1 MKHTISVLVQNEA
14 GVLSRIVG
22 LFSGRGFNIES
33 LTVAP
38 TQDIDYSRVTIV
50 TIGEDGVIEQITK
63 QLNRLINTIKVMDI
77 TGEGNIERELVLVK
91 VAAKDEDRSEILR
104 IAEIFDAKIVDATA
118 KTYTLEAMGDDMKIK
133 SFIELLRAV
142 GIRELVRSGKVAISR
157 EMQFSNVANA
167 VPRNIAG

>member
-1 MKHTISVLVQNEA
+1 MKHTLSVLVQNEA

-22 LFSGRGFNIES
+22 LFSGRGYNIES

-38 TQDIDYSRVTIV
+38 TQDAEYSRITLVTC
-50 TIGEDGVIEQITK
+50 GDDGIIEQISK
-63 QLNRLINTIKVMDI
+63 QLNKLINTIKVMDI

-91 VAAKDEDRSEILR
+91 VAAKEEDRSEILR
-104 IAEIFDAKIVDATA
+104 IAEIFDAKIVDATS
-118 KTYTLEAMGDDMKIK
+118 KTYTLEAMGDDIKIR

-157 EMQFSNVANA
+157 EMQFNNMSNSS
-167 VPRNIAG
+167 R

>member
-1 MKHTISVLVQNEA
+1 MKHTLSVLVQNEA
-14 GVLSRIVG
+14 GALSRIVG

-38 TQDIDYSRVTIV
+38 TQDLEYSRVTIV
-50 TIGEDGVIEQITK
+50 TFGDDGVIEQITK

-77 TGEGNIERELVLVK
+77 SGEGSIERELVLVK
-91 VAAKDEDRSEILR
+91 VAAKEEDRSEILR
-104 IAEIFDAKIVDATA
+104 IAEIFDAKIVDATS

-157 EMQFSNVANA
+157 ETQFNTLNTVPARLNA
-167 VPRNIAG
+167 G

>member
-1 MKHTISVLVQNEA
+1 MRHTLSVLVQNEA

-38 TQDIDYSRVTIV
+38 TQDAEYSRITIV
-50 TIGEDGVIEQITK
+50 TIGDDGVIEQICK
-63 QLNRLINTIKVMDI
+63 QLNKLINTIKVMDI

-91 VAAKDEDRSEILR
+91 VAAKEEDRSEILR
-104 IAEIFDAKIVDATA
+104 IADIFDAKVVDATP
-118 KTYTLEAMGDDMKIK
+118 KTYTLEAMGDDIKIK
-133 SFIELLRAV
+133 SFIELLRPV

-157 EMQFSNVANA
+157 EVQLMTTGAK
-167 VPRNIAG
+167 